1 MHPSDSASCLGVA
14 SAAPS
19 ANSFSFFLLLYNVAP
34 LHSQTLSLS
43 AHFVFHCPSFLC
55 VCLYSLPGAV
65 EGTLPSFRGG
75 RGWCSI
81 KEKGHLSG
89 VRARTNNSPRPP
101 FPPHSAESLCI
112 KYIVC
117 SPLHSFFFFFPRP
130 SCFRAEVDASSC
142 CAQGCLCVACTW
154 KARYTMHAEANKE
167 KSRGGSSSFKKRSS
181 VLSHSWP
188 AWPTLF
194 LLHLAKFLQVVL
206 FATLAC
212 RSADHMECQC
222 TCITISKKV
231 KEQYL
236 RKVPGTHL
244 WCSKFTIMVC
254 LFLRTSFHFHPPQG
268 GCINTIW
275 LPCTSAAA
283 RYTCHLSSFL

>member
-117 SPLHSFFFFFPRP
+117 SPLHSFFFFSPPFLFPCGSGRQQLLRTGLFV
-130 SCFRAEVDASSC
+130 C
-142 CAQGCLCVACTW
+142 G
-154 KARYTMHAEANKE
+154 MHLESKTHN
-167 KSRGGSSSFKKRSS
+167 
-181 VLSHSWP
+181 
-188 AWPTLF
+188 
-194 LLHLAKFLQVVL
+194 
-206 FATLAC
+206 AC
-212 RSADHMECQC
+212 RG
-222 TCITISKKV
+222 K
-231 KEQYL
+231 
-236 RKVPGTHL
+236 
-244 WCSKFTIMVC
+244 
-254 LFLRTSFHFHPPQG
+254 
-268 GCINTIW
+268 
-275 LPCTSAAA
+275 
-283 RYTCHLSSFL
+283 

>member
-117 SPLHSFFFFFPRP
+117 SPLHSFFFFFFSRP

-167 KSRGGSSSFKKRSS
+167 KSRGGSSSFKKRSECS
-181 VLSHSWP
+181 VS
-188 AWPTLF
+188 F
-194 LLHLAKFLQVVL
+194 LACLANTVSLASCKILKVVL

-254 LFLRTSFHFHPPQG
+254 LFLRTSFHFDTRWMHQH
-268 GCINTIW
+268 NM
-275 LPCTSAAA
+275 AAM
-283 RYTCHLSSFL
+283 Y

>member
-117 SPLHSFFFFFPRP
+117 SPLHSFFFFFFPALPVSVRKWTPAVVAHRAVCVWHALGKQDTQCMPRQIKK
-130 SCFRAEVDASSC
+130 RAEVDLLVLKNARVFCLILGLPGQHCFSC
-142 CAQGCLCVACTW
+142 I
-154 KARYTMHAEANKE
+154 
-167 KSRGGSSSFKKRSS
+167 
-181 VLSHSWP
+181 
-188 AWPTLF
+188 
-194 LLHLAKFLQVVL
+194 LQN
-206 FATLAC
+206 
-212 RSADHMECQC
+212 S
-222 TCITISKKV
+222 
-231 KEQYL
+231 
-236 RKVPGTHL
+236 
-244 WCSKFTIMVC
+244 
-254 LFLRTSFHFHPPQG
+254 
-268 GCINTIW
+268 
-275 LPCTSAAA
+275 
-283 RYTCHLSSFL
+283 